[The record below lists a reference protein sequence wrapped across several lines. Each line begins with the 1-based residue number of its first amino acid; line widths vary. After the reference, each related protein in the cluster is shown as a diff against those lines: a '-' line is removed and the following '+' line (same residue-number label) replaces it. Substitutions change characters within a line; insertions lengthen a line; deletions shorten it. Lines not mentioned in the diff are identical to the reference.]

1 MKVKRDQISG
11 LALVILGI
19 VLFILI
25 GQFSKPLTA
34 EYPGPRLMPG
44 IAAFGL
50 VVCGLGIF
58 VKGCTQKTEDK
69 VVITKAGLLRILISL
84 AALWLYILGMRFLG
98 FLIATPFLVYGLTTY
113 FAKATKVETKLWVRI
128 VFALVVTGVIW
139 AMYVPLFGMELPVGE
154 LFE

>member
-1 MKVKRDQISG
+1 MKIKRDQITG

-19 VLFILI
+19 VLFVLI
-25 GQFSKPLTA
+25 GQFKKPMTA
-34 EYPGPRLMPG
+34 EYPGPKLMPG

-58 VKGCTQKTEDK
+58 VKGCMQKTADA
-69 VVITKAGLLRILISL
+69 VVIAKAGMLRIVITF
-84 AALWLYILGMRFLG
+84 AALCLYILGMKYLG
-98 FLIATPFLVYGLTTY
+98 FLIVTPFLVYGLTTY
-113 FAKATKVETKLWVRI
+113 FAKSTGVETKLWVRI

>member
-1 MKVKRDQISG
+1 MKIKRDQITG

-19 VLFILI
+19 VLFVLI
-25 GQFSKPLTA
+25 GQFKKPMTA
-34 EYPGPRLMPG
+34 EYPGPKLMPG

-58 VKGCTQKTEDK
+58 VKGCMQKTADA
-69 VVITKAGLLRILISL
+69 VVISKAGMLRIVITF
-84 AALWLYILGMRFLG
+84 AALCLYILGMKYLG
-98 FLIATPFLVYGLTTY
+98 FLIVTPFLVYGLTTY
-113 FAKATKVETKLWVRI
+113 FAKSTGVETKLWARI